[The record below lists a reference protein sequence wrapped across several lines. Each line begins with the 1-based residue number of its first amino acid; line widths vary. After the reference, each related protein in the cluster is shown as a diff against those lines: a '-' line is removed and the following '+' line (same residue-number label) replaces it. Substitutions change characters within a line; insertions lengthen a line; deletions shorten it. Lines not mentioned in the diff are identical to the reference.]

1 MTRLDPFTL
10 IFDEL
15 AHEAFAGVRDELA
28 RSGID
33 PDDRHAFVLAGAVGA
48 ALRQLLPDD
57 APPEALERH
66 VALLHHAYRYWEAG
80 RPLYRV
86 DVARVNAAADGAV
99 GASPGPRVAYVQLP
113 ERMVWGDVE
122 PDTPPQPLDGFFL
135 ARRDESTGE
144 VLAVFG
150 LHPARSAFAVVPVAG
165 PWDEPTLAAAA
176 RRADGS
182 PAFSSQLSGGDVAG
196 LLTVATGAELLL
208 LARRLAAQLADA
220 TVTA

>member
-1 MTRLDPFTL
+1 VTRPDPFTL

-15 AHEAFAGVRDELA
+15 AREAFAGVRDELSQ
-28 RSGID
+28 SGIN
-33 PDDRHAFVLAGAVGA
+33 PADRHAFVLAGAVGA
-48 ALRQLLPDD
+48 VLRQLLPDD

-80 RPLYRV
+80 RPLHRV
-86 DVARVNAAADGAV
+86 DATQVKTAAAAPA
-99 GASPGPRVAYVQLP
+99 GASPGPRAAYVQLP
-113 ERMVWGDVE
+113 ERMVWAEVE
-122 PDTPPQPLDGFFL
+122 PGTAPQPLDGFFL
-135 ARRDESTGE
+135 ARTDDSTAD

-165 PWDEPTLAAAA
+165 PWEEPTLATAAS
-176 RRADGS
+176 RPDGS
-182 PAFSSQLSGGDVAG
+182 RVFSSQLRGGEAAG

-208 LARRLAAQLADA
+208 LARRLAASLADV

>member
-15 AHEAFAGVRDELA
+15 AHEAFAGVRDELS

-80 RPLYRV
+80 RPLYQV
-86 DVARVNAAADGAV
+86 DVARVNAVADGAV

-113 ERMVWGDVE
+113 ERMVWADVE

-135 ARRDESTGE
+135 ARRDESTAE

-165 PWDEPTLAAAA
+165 PWDEATLVAAA

-182 PAFSSQLSGGDVAG
+182 AAFSSQLSGGDVAG
-196 LLTVATGAELLL
+196 LFTVATGAELLL
-208 LARRLAAQLADA
+208 LARRLAAQLAVA
-220 TVTA
+220 TVTT